1 MIYMIRHGQTDMNI
15 QRRLQGRMDTPLND
29 AGRAQ
34 AETAAEWLRSRGVR
48 FDRVISSPLRRA
60 VDTARILA
68 GEDVPLRTDERLME
82 IDCGPWEGADLRD
95 PAPELGAFF
104 SNIFLHPEPEG
115 MEPLRHVTERLGE
128 FLRDLSAEVSPEE
141 TVLIATH
148 AIALKGAL
156 ENLDPMPDGGWWNY
170 PVHNC
175 CGYAFALENGAY
187 TKPEEINT
195 QDNQGR

>member
-1 MIYMIRHGQTDMNI
+1 
-15 QRRLQGRMDTPLND
+15 
-29 AGRAQ
+29 
-34 AETAAEWLRSRGVR
+34 
-48 FDRVISSPLRRA
+48 
-60 VDTARILA
+60 
-68 GEDVPLRTDERLME
+68 
-82 IDCGPWEGADLRD
+82 
-95 PAPELGAFF
+95 
-104 SNIFLHPEPEG
+104 

-141 TVLIATH
+141 TVLVATH